1 MRMTG
6 PMAFVRLLALES
18 SFVERSSGPPSRWC
32 YLLTKDLRME
42 LCPTLYIGFG
52 VSGVIGKGFGVL
64 HAVKHQAVGF

>member
-1 MRMTG
+1 
-6 PMAFVRLLALES
+6 
-18 SFVERSSGPPSRWC
+18 
-32 YLLTKDLRME
+32 ME